1 MQKINV
7 HLFSKKDTL
16 GRRTSK
22 ALIFYRK
29 KTWVPGWKIEKVN
42 FQTKIDSIGCIV
54 NYQESCQNGSC
65 NSKYSGILKMGLKML
80 LAIYYFKTCL
90 QEWRI
95 HIITFHI
102 GFQHF
107 SFWLI
112 TCCLGLYLYIYTH
125 THINMYMY
133 SCLML
138 ILYVPLSHDIFLS
151 TVQARKNL
159 CMYCPSISLVNC
171 VQLVNYFDN
180 NS

>member
-112 TCCLGLYLYIYTH
+112 TCCLGLYLYIYIH
-125 THINMYMY
+125 TRAHKYVYVFMSYVNFVCTIIPWYFSFYSTSKEEFMY
-133 SCLML
+133 
-138 ILYVPLSHDIFLS
+138 VLSIYLTS
-151 TVQARKNL
+151 EL
-159 CMYCPSISLVNC
+159 CSVS
-171 VQLVNYFDN
+171 
-180 NS
+180 